1 MAIFRIERKNF
12 SEIDYLEYLQE
23 LEERMYAA
31 SGAKKRAE
39 DGLHNAVMH
48 DNKAKK
54 LRDKYEYLA
63 GKIKNGEYTWES
75 LSKNGK
81 YGSFARDPEHRK
93 AIEGLMEGKSNAASQ
108 SAHVQKHV
116 NSVNSQLA
124 KVRDASNTVAKTRPA
139 SATAEGVVLDKTGAF
154 KDLKLGQAQNGVI
167 GLKGKSAG
175 SGAEVNALIDGGET
189 TKKLAEKNAKQ
200 AGVGTEISTKTKLKR
215 AEKKANEAVQG
226 ETRKIRKQV
235 TEKYGRHFGK
245 RKLKEITD
253 EKLQVKQAKLN
264 DLRKAET
271 EANFAKELKKSESPK
286 AYTTDIPKSTK
297 NGNSFTK
304 ASEEK
309 VKEAA
314 THKNTGYTSK
324 VKSSSTTNTT
334 AKTVNRKSAPN
345 KFRLNRKHALIGAGV
360 GLGLAGAGYLYNK
373 NKNKNKEN

>member
-1 MAIFRIERKNF
+1 MAIFRIERKIF

-54 LRDKYEYLA
+54 LKNKYEYLA

-81 YGSFARDPEHRK
+81 YGSFVRDPEHRK

-124 KVRDASNTVAKTRPA
+124 KVRDASNTVARTRPA

-175 SGAEVNALIDGGET
+175 SGAEVNALIDGGERT
-189 TKKLAEKNAKQ
+189 ANIAKKNAKA
-200 AGVGTEISTKTKLKR
+200 AGVGYVESAESKAKNAAKKGKEAVRKEKQEIIKETKKQYKGRLSKKKLNEEINKNLENNQER
-215 AEKKANEAVQG
+215 LKNVRTNAEK
-226 ETRKIRKQV
+226 
-235 TEKYGRHFGK
+235 
-245 RKLKEITD
+245 
-253 EKLQVKQAKLN
+253 AKLFEPG
-264 DLRKAET
+264 RKGPE
-271 EANFAKELKKSESPK
+271 
-286 AYTTDIPKSTK
+286 AYTADIPKSTK
-297 NGNSFTK
+297 NGNSFAK

-309 VKEAA
+309 IKGA
-314 THKNTGYTSK
+314 TSTVSQRPATSTPSNLGK
-324 VKSSSTTNTT
+324 TT
-334 AKTVNRKSAPN
+334 PN

-360 GLGLAGAGYLYNK
+360 GLGLAGAGYLYNR